1 MFQDIKD
8 AMLDM
13 TLSHLNTA
21 LHYHFIE
28 LMESINDTLDE
39 FQELAETIGE

>member
-8 AMLDM
+8 AMLDT

-21 LHYHFIE
+21 LHYHIIE
-28 LMESINDTLDE
+28 LMESITQTLEE
-39 FQELAETIGE
+39 FQELAEKIGE

>member
-13 TLSHLNTA
+13 TLAHLNTA
-21 LHYHFIE
+21 LHYHIIE
-28 LMESINDTLDE
+28 LMESVSQALDE

>member
-8 AMLDM
+8 AMLET

-21 LHYHFIE
+21 LHYHIIE
-28 LMESINDTLDE
+28 LMETVNQTLDE

>member
-1 MFQDIKD
+1 MFEDIKD
-8 AMLDM
+8 AVLDM

-21 LHYHFIE
+21 LHYHIIE
-28 LMESINDTLDE
+28 LMESINQTLDE

>member
-8 AMLDM
+8 AVLDM

-21 LHYHFIE
+21 LHYHIIE
-28 LMESINDTLDE
+28 LMESINQTLDE